1 MNHDKFHMEVR
12 FGQPFDNI
20 NVLVQPSMWGVDRNC
35 VIDMSLI
42 AHHLIE
48 KYYDDV
54 VSAD

>member
-1 MNHDKFHMEVR
+1 MEVR